1 MKPSSKDRLNSTLE
15 QTSSQ
20 ASAFDKNQ
28 PPLTTTTLISPPASS
43 LINTLNP
50 TVNSSPTKQAY
61 STLRKIKAHS
71 KLRLTP
77 LVIILVLVIGIAL
90 TYFVILPNQWDN
102 SYLAKVTPA
111 YNQQS
116 AKMLGVYEA
125 FALPAYTS
133 SNTTYKSDM
142 KNYAASAAAVSA
154 AQASTNKL
162 EKANVLQ
169 TAPGPLLLN
178 TIKLTEKKY
187 LAMKQ
192 YVNTSQTFLS
202 NFSTLVTYLQN
213 LEQIEK
219 TQIPIIFTAISSFN
233 NANNMQAVLQSSEDT
248 SSAISALI
256 TTVQALRPPQDLQKF
271 NNTLLADLNALNA
284 AFDRIISG
292 INSLSNSQI
301 LAGAQALEDAGVQMQ
316 SDSNV
321 DWTGSLQKHSIIH
334 QEIVSLET
342 DNPLEINSSNPSGPS
357 FAPKSQAASLK
368 NAFPSQARISLSQ
381 KVLDQIK

>member
-28 PPLTTTTLISPPASS
+28 PPLTTTTLISPPASP